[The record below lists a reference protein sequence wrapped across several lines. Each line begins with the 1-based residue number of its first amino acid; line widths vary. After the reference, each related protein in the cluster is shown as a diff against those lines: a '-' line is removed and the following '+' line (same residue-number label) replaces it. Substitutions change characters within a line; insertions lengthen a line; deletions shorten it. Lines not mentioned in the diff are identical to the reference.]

1 MRYWGLAVVLLA
13 APGAWGAEMVSD
25 VEIEIEQ
32 VVPIGRFK
40 GEAIVTAVDP
50 RFVVV
55 GKVVWVERPEV
66 IPLHAKRAFA
76 IHSPTRLG
84 LNGWTRGST
93 ICWRLTK
100 STRDGVV
107 SWRLDALK
115 PDAGCRGGG

>member
-1 MRYWGLAVVLLA
+1 VTWLVALAVLS
-13 APGAWGAEMVSD
+13 GD
-25 VEIEIEQ
+25 VEFEIER
-32 VVPIGRFK
+32 VVPIVQFQ

-55 GKVVWVERPEV
+55 AKVVWTEKPELL
-66 IPLHAKRAFA
+66 PLHARRAFA
-76 IHSPTRLG
+76 VHSPSRLG

-100 STRDGVV
+100 TTRDGTTT
-107 SWRLDALK
+107 WRIDALK